1 MTTDRLVGKSS
12 GKSGDHTD
20 GGAAVTSTKPRDA
33 ERREGVDPRL
43 VEVCLGMTARIDEI
57 AFRIATKLCDQESA
71 YEVVMPLGQLA
82 AAVSDNIAGLIDSVR
97 LNRVLAFAVPHTTG
111 RRRAEQ
117 ELPLETVLSAYRL
130 GVMHIWEEL
139 VSGCEDS
146 DRRDSGE
153 FGPAPASRALL
164 GSASVLWAAFDMYA
178 HDLAAAYQAVASEQL
193 QRNHRRRQ
201 SLLNMLFSGDS
212 GSDQTLVEVAGQLR
226 MPSTGTFI
234 VLATDPILCGSD
246 ASETARVDLADLVIQ
261 SVWKSESRSDLALI
275 ALNGSAD
282 RHRLIR
288 NIARLELGRVGI
300 SRPFTGLST
309 IPAAVTQARL
319 ARNAGRAGQQVVT
332 DFDAAQ
338 VAALI
343 ISSPDLANG
352 LQQHVFGA
360 LRHMTTVEQDVL
372 IGTLR
377 AWFDCA
383 GSTEAVAVAL
393 HCHPNTVRYRLNKL
407 MNLLQRDLK
416 SPLDVVDLY
425 LASEARRLNGSRAVA
440 KLPFT
445 RSPVEK

>member
-1 MTTDRLVGKSS
+1 MTSAETQGAECSEAVDR
-12 GKSGDHTD
+12 
-20 GGAAVTSTKPRDA
+20 
-33 ERREGVDPRL
+33 RL
-43 VEVCLGMTARIDEI
+43 VEVCLGMNTRIDEI
-57 AFRIATKLCDQESA
+57 ALRIATKLCDQETA
-71 YEVVMPLGQLA
+71 YEMVMPLDQLA

-97 LNRVLAFAVPHTTG
+97 LNRVLAFTVPHTTG

-130 GVMHIWEEL
+130 GVMYIWEEL
-139 VSGCEDS
+139 VSGCEES

-153 FGPAPASRALL
+153 FGPMPASRALL

-178 HDLAAAYQAVASEQL
+178 HELAAAYQAVACEQL

-201 SLLNMLFSGDS
+201 SLLNMLFSGDP
-212 GSDQTLVEVAGQLR
+212 GSEQTLVEVAGQLR
-226 MPSTGTFI
+226 MPSTGTFV
-234 VLATDPILCGSD
+234 VLATDPVMCGTD
-246 ASETARVDLADLVIQ
+246 APESARVDLADLAIR
-261 SVWKSESRSDLALI
+261 SVWKSESRSDLGLI
-275 ALNGSAD
+275 ALNGSTD
-282 RHRLIR
+282 RRRLIQ
-288 NIARLELGRVGI
+288 NVARLELGRVGI

-319 ARNAGRAGQQVVT
+319 ARNAGREGRQIVT

-360 LRHMTTVEQDVL
+360 LRDMTTVEQDVL

-377 AWFDCA
+377 AWFDSA
-383 GSTEAVAVAL
+383 GSTEAVAAAL

-416 SPLDVVDLY
+416 APLDVVELY

-440 KLPFT
+440 KLPST
-445 RSPVEK
+445 HPPAEK